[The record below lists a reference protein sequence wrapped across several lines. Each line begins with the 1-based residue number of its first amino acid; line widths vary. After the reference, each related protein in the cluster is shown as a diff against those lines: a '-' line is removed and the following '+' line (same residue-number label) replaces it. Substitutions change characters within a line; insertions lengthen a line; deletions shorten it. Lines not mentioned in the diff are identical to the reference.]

1 MLEDKILLPNFRIVL
16 DYAKLIM
23 MLDSYLNLKLSLLH
37 LGEITLGREWQFEGV
52 ISPFSRLYLIT
63 KGEAYVWHHQQKFF
77 LQPGHLYL
85 IPSFTLSRY
94 SCDSMMVQ
102 YYISFL
108 EETENG
114 PSVFDLLPFCYEVQ
128 ALDSDKD
135 LFKRL
140 LTLNPGRSLQN
151 IDPKVYDNQSNLLS
165 FNRNS
170 QDQPIAQLMETQGIL
185 LQLLSR
191 FMQNATEATN
201 RQAQGQVQLRIV
213 LNYIHAHLHEKITVE
228 QLAALQRLNVDYFS
242 RQFQHQLGIRPILYI
257 TNKRLERA
265 QVLITTTSL
274 SLQEIAEQVGV
285 SDIYYFSR
293 LFKRRFGMPPARYR
307 KSTGQV

>member
-1 MLEDKILLPNFRIVL
+1 
-16 DYAKLIM
+16 
-23 MLDSYLNLKLSLLH
+23 MLDSFLKLKMSLLH
-37 LGEITLGREWQFEGV
+37 IGHITLGTEWQFEGV

-63 KGEAYVWHHQQKFF
+63 KGEAWVWHHQQKFY
-77 LQPGHLYL
+77 LQPGNLYL

-94 SCDSMMVQ
+94 YCNSLMTQ

-114 PSVFDLLPFCYEVQ
+114 SSVFDLLPFYYEVP
-128 ALDSDKD
+128 ALNLDKK

-140 LTLNPGRSLQN
+140 LEINPGRSLPN

-165 FNRNS
+165 FNRTS

-191 FMQNATEATN
+191 FLQNATEATS
-201 RQAQGQVQLRIV
+201 RQAQGHIQLRPV

-242 RQFQHQLGIRPILYI
+242 RQFQNQLGIRPIHYI

-265 QVLITTTSL
+265 QLLITTSSL
-274 SLQEIAEQVGV
+274 SLQEIAERVGIA
-285 SDIYYFSR
+285 DIYYFSR
-293 LFKRRFGMPPARYR
+293 LLNAVLVYHRPGTEKRMGSIINLSSVFSERLIQESA
-307 KSTGQV
+307 S

>member
-1 MLEDKILLPNFRIVL
+1 
-16 DYAKLIM
+16 
-23 MLDSYLNLKLSLLH
+23 MLDSFLKLKLNLLH
-37 LGEITLGREWQFEGV
+37 LGHITLGSEWQFEGV
-52 ISPFSRLYLIT
+52 ISPFSRLYLVT
-63 KGEAYVWHHQQKFF
+63 KGEAWVWHHQQKFH
-77 LQPGHLYL
+77 LQPGYLYL

-94 SCDSMMVQ
+94 YCNTTMTQ

-108 EETENG
+108 EETESG
-114 PSVFDLLPFCYEVQ
+114 PSVFDLLPFCYEVPV
-128 ALDSDKD
+128 LSFDKK

-140 LTLNPGRSLQN
+140 LELNPGRSLQN

-165 FNRNS
+165 FNRTP
-170 QDQPIAQLMETQGIL
+170 QDQSASQQMETQGIL

-191 FMQNATEATN
+191 FLQNTSETTSK
-201 RQAQGQVQLRIV
+201 QAQAHIQLRPV

-242 RQFQHQLGIRPILYI
+242 RQFQNQLGIRPIHYI

-265 QVLITTTSL
+265 QLLITSSSL

-285 SDIYYFSR
+285 ADIYYFSR
-293 LFKRRFGMPPARYR
+293 LFKRRFGLPPARYR
-307 KSTGQV
+307 KNNGQV

>member
-1 MLEDKILLPNFRIVL
+1 LHKLRIVL
-16 DYAKLIM
+16 DYANLII
-23 MLDSYLNLKLSLLH
+23 MLGSYLKLKLSLLH
-37 LGEITLGREWQFEGV
+37 LGEITVGTEWQFEGV

-63 KGEAYVWHHQQKFF
+63 KGEAWVWHHQQKFF
-77 LQPGHLYL
+77 LQPGNLYL

-94 SCDSMMVQ
+94 FCDSVMGQ

-114 PSVFDLLPFCYEVQ
+114 SSVFDLLPFCYEVL

-140 LTLNPGRSLQN
+140 LTINPGRSLQN

-165 FNRNS
+165 FNRTSPNQPVS
-170 QDQPIAQLMETQGIL
+170 QLLETQGIL

-191 FMQNATEATN
+191 FMQNATEVTT
-201 RQAQGQVQLRIV
+201 RQAPGPIQLRMV
-213 LNYIHAHLHEKITVE
+213 LNYIHTHLHEKITVE
-228 QLAALQRLNVDYFS
+228 QLAAFQRLNVDYFS
-242 RQFQHQLGIRPILYI
+242 RQFQHQLGIRPIDYI
-257 TNKRLERA
+257 INKRLERA
-265 QVLITTTSL
+265 QVLITTSSL

-307 KSTGQV
+307 KSIGQV